1 MAERMVPSRFL
12 DAGEESDQTLAPIKG
27 YEKAS
32 LVSLKEAVQP
42 INSLLYDADSMVET
56 ARRNSRK
63 PADGLTVDES
73 AAIHLYTMQW
83 PEPHPSLYTTLNQ
96 RLRSKNRD
104 TLVSWFLFLKLFFT
118 ALYKLPSFKGTIW
131 RGVRGNLNDQYDE
144 DQIWWGASSCT
155 ETMKTMEAFVGLED
169 VRTIFTIECING
181 KAILNHSYFKE
192 ENEILLM
199 PGSYFQ
205 VVDKWKPAKDL
216 YMIHLRE
223 KVPPYETIAPPFEQ
237 SSPSTKTLSI
247 DKLTISKEKKST
259 STGNITSA
267 KSQGKFFHC
276 SLFFVRCG

>member
-27 YEKAS
+27 YEKAP

-42 INSLLYDADSMVET
+42 IGSLLYDVDAMVET

-63 PADGLTVDES
+63 PADGLTVEES

-83 PEPHPSLYTTLNQ
+83 SEPHLSLYTALNQ
-96 RLRSKNRD
+96 KLRSKNRN

-131 RGVRGNLNDQYDE
+131 RGVRGNLSDQYDE
-144 DQIWWGASSCT
+144 DHIWWGASSCT
-155 ETMKTMEAFVGLED
+155 ETMKTMEAFAGSEG
-169 VRTIFTIECING
+169 VRTIFTIECITG
-181 KAILNHSYFKE
+181 KVIQKHSYFKE

-205 VVDKWKPAKDL
+205 VVDKWMAAKDL

-223 KVPPYETIAPPFEQ
+223 KIPPYETIAPPFEQ
-237 SSPSTKTLSI
+237 SSPSINTPSVE
-247 DKLTISKEKKST
+247 KLKISTEKKSS
-259 STGNITSA
+259 STGKIASA
-267 KSQGKFFHC
+267 KSQGNFFPF
-276 SLFFVRCG
+276 LFVIVRGR

>member
-1 MAERMVPSRFL
+1 MVPSRFI

-27 YEKAS
+27 YEKAL

-42 INSLLYDADSMVET
+42 IKSLLYDVDSMVET

-83 PEPHPSLYTTLNQ
+83 PDPHPSLYTILNQ
-96 RLRSKNRD
+96 RLRSKNRN
-104 TLVSWFLFLKLFFT
+104 TLVSWFLFLKLLLT

-131 RGVRGNLNDQYDE
+131 RGVRGNVNDQYNE

-155 ETMKTMEAFVGLED
+155 ETMKTMETFVGPD
-169 VRTIFTIECING
+169 GVRTLFTIECING

-223 KVPPYETIAPPFEQ
+223 KIPPYETIASPFEQ
-237 SSPSTKTLSI
+237 SAPLIKTPSI
-247 DKLTISKEKKST
+247 EKLKISTEKKGT
-259 STGNITSA
+259 STGNIVSA
-267 KSQGKFFHC
+267 KSQGNFFHF
-276 SLFFVRCG
+276 SLFFVRCR